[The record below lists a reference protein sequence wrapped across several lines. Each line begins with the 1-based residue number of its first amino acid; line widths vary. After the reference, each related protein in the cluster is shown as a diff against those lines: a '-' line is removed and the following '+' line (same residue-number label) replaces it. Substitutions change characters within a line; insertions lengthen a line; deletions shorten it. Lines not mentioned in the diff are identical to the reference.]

1 MDVVIGLVT
10 VSLALVALGLVF
22 FFARLKGGD
31 FDHGERLSLLPLRED
46 RPRAEAAGAAAA
58 PVMPAAP
65 HAAAAGTAG
74 SDSAGQPPADLKEG
88 GVANG
93 RG

>member
-1 MDVVIGLVT
+1 MDVVIGLVI

-46 RPRAEAAGAAAA
+46 KESGAA
-58 PVMPAAP
+58 PAD
-65 HAAAAGTAG
+65 AAATATAG
-74 SDSAGQPPADLKEG
+74 SDSAGRTPADHQEG
-88 GVANG
+88 GVVNG

>member
-22 FFARLKGGD
+22 FFTRLKGGD

-46 RPRAEAAGAAAA
+46 KE
-58 PVMPAAP
+58 
-65 HAAAAGTAG
+65 HAAAAGKAD
-74 SDSAGQPPADLKEG
+74 SDSAGQPPVDHKEG

>member
-10 VSLALVALGLVF
+10 ISLALVALGLVF
-22 FFARLKGGD
+22 FFTRLKGGD

-46 RPRAEAAGAAAA
+46 KERDAADTAKGAGGARPKPED
-58 PVMPAAP
+58 
-65 HAAAAGTAG
+65 H
-74 SDSAGQPPADLKEG
+74 KEG

>member
-46 RPRAEAAGAAAA
+46 KERDAADTAKGA
-58 PVMPAAP
+58 
-65 HAAAAGTAG
+65 
-74 SDSAGQPPADLKEG
+74 DSARHKPEDPKEG
-88 GVANG
+88 GVVNG

>member
-1 MDVVIGLVT
+1 MDVVIGLVI

-46 RPRAEAAGAAAA
+46 KEHDAADAAKGADRARHKPED
-58 PVMPAAP
+58 P
-65 HAAAAGTAG
+65 
-74 SDSAGQPPADLKEG
+74 KEG
-88 GVANG
+88 GVVNG

>member
-10 VSLALVALGLVF
+10 VSLALVALGLVL

-46 RPRAEAAGAAAA
+46 RLSERA
-58 PVMPAAP
+58 PAAQP
-65 HAAAAGTAG
+65 
-74 SDSAGQPPADLKEG
+74 SVSAGPAEESGNHKEG

-93 RG
+93 RS

>member
-10 VSLALVALGLVF
+10 ISLALVALGLVLF
-22 FFARLKGGD
+22 FSRLKGGD

-46 RPRAEAAGAAAA
+46 QVSREAAPGAAVDASA
-58 PVMPAAP
+58 
-65 HAAAAGTAG
+65 
-74 SDSAGQPPADLKEG
+74 SAGPAEKTGDHKEG

-93 RG
+93 RS

>member
-1 MDVVIGLVT
+1 MDVVIGLVII
-10 VSLALVALGLVF
+10 SLALVALGLVL

-46 RPRAEAAGAAAA
+46 KPRAEEAPSAAAQA
-58 PVMPAAP
+58 
-65 HAAAAGTAG
+65 TA
-74 SDSAGQPPADLKEG
+74 SAGPAEETGDHKEG

-93 RG
+93 RR